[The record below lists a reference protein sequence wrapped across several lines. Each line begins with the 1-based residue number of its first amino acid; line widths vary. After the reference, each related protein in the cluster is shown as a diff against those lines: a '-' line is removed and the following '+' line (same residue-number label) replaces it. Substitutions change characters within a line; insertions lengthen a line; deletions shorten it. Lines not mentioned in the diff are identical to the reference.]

1 METKRI
7 LKLFY
12 EKDKYISS
20 IQSKNSDTDNE
31 FIKNWWPI
39 TFLKVKYEIALKI
52 IMKKLLMPKKDSF
65 LKQAD

>member
-1 METKRI
+1 MDTKRI
-7 LKLFY
+7 LKLFH

-20 IQSKNSDTDNE
+20 IQSKKSDTDNE

-52 IMKKLLMPKKDSF
+52 MG
-65 LKQAD
+65 